1 MWFNHSKTPFSFRL
15 TLRGKSLIWR
25 VWLVND
31 LQKKRGDAIPAIQS
45 KSGAAP
51 WAGLLAPALGPPG
64 SGGVRFRACGVT
76 LIPDWRIASLCV
88 SPDGGIVKV
97 PIGAANAPLFEIC
110 TLVRELDLKRL
121 ESSCNGVL
129 GDHFRIS

>member
-1 MWFNHSKTPFSFRL
+1 M
-15 TLRGKSLIWR
+15 
-25 VWLVND
+25 
-31 LQKKRGDAIPAIQS
+31 QS

-64 SGGVRFRACGVT
+64 SGGREVPRLRSYANPRLAHCE
-76 LIPDWRIASLCV
+76 SLRL
-88 SPDGGIVKV
+88 PDGGIVKV

-110 TLVRELDLKRL
+110 TLVRELGLKRL

-129 GDHFRIS
+129 GEHFRIS

>member
-1 MWFNHSKTPFSFRL
+1 MTYKKKGAMPYLPYKARVAQHPGRGCSRL
-15 TLRGKSLIWR
+15 P
-25 VWLVND
+25 LV
-31 LQKKRGDAIPAIQS
+31 R
-45 KSGAAP
+45 
-51 WAGLLAPALGPPG
+51 LGP
-64 SGGVRFRACGVT
+64 GGVRFRACGVT

-110 TLVRELDLKRL
+110 TLVRELGLKRL

-129 GDHFRIS
+129 GEHFRIS